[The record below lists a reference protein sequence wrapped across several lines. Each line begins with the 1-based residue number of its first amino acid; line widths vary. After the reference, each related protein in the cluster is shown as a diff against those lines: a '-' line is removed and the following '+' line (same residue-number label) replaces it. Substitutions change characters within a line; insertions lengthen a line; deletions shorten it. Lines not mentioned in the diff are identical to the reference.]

1 MLFFGVC
8 FFSYFKYAVTLGL
21 RIGSAHNKAVP
32 TDINISEIFIN
43 ITSFEH

>member
-21 RIGSAHNKAVP
+21 RIGSAHNKGNP
-32 TDINISEIFIN
+32 QINIAEIFIN
-43 ITSFEH
+43 IASFEH